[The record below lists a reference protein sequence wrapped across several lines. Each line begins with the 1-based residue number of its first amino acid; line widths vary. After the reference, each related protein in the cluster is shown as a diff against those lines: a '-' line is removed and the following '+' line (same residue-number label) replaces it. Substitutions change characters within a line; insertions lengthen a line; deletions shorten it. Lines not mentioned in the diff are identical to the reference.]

1 MNPRR
6 LKSLSTF
13 FVKIYLLRLDLYS
26 GTGRVG
32 YNNTPQPDRY
42 KCSLLSTFNKRYSW
56 VHLIRKNKGVL
67 LSTFNKK
74 EQEGLLSTFNKKGQ
88 GGGLLSTFNK
98 KEQGGLLSTFNK
110 KGQGGGSI
118 EYI

>member
-6 LKSLSTF
+6 LKRLSTF

-42 KCSLLSTFNKRYSW
+42 KCSLLSTFNKRYS
-56 VHLIRKNKGVL
+56 
-67 LSTFNKK
+67 
-74 EQEGLLSTFNKKGQ
+74 
-88 GGGLLSTFNK
+88 
-98 KEQGGLLSTFNK
+98 
-110 KGQGGGSI
+110 
-118 EYI
+118 